1 MDTASDW
8 YYSDK
13 GTRLGPFSGDKPI
26 EFREAGKIGPRTLS
40 WRTSFGTN
48 WCHYADTELART
60 ATSAEQPPPLPLA
73 GINNTF
79 AWMFVAT
86 PIVGAV
92 GFALFQV
99 ENIDAE
105 LIFYGLSYFLLAL
118 LDKR

>member
-1 MDTASDW
+1 
-8 YYSDK
+8 
-13 GTRLGPFSGDKPI
+13 
-26 EFREAGKIGPRTLS
+26 
-40 WRTSFGTN
+40 
-48 WCHYADTELART
+48 
-60 ATSAEQPPPLPLA
+60 
-73 GINNTF
+73 
-79 AWMFVAT
+79 MFVAT